1 MSTPPPGGP
10 SNGSST
16 PTATPSG
23 NALISNGPSFS
34 YSVSPSGNSASGGS
48 QQPSSSSV
56 SPIIIYP
63 QSSAST
69 SSSGPSLSSNFPQ
82 ASVGF
87 ISNPQFQS
95 ITDASAPI
103 ARDSTVLSTSTILPL
118 NVIASSSSTV
128 AVSTTPNLGPAT
140 LWTPTTLSFPVPP
153 RPFGTPGIPGPSGLA
168 FSTPVTVP
176 SAISDS
182 SSVLRHNMS
191 MAPDP
196 SNSAVQQPIYPAY
209 PSLPAMGVSP
219 QAHWSYPPQM
229 GGFHR
234 PPFLPHPAGY
244 PGSFPSPMHVM
255 PLPLVPSSDS
265 QPPGVSSLAI
275 AGSITA
281 AAAAPGNQFAGP
293 SGMQMQTELPPGI
306 DNRKLVHDA
315 GIMERVVVSEQAEP
329 WTSHKTD
336 TGVIYY
342 YNAVTGQSTYEKPP
356 GFKGASDKVSVQ
368 PTPVSMEHLA
378 GTDWALVSTNDGK
391 KYYYNSK
398 TKLSSWQI
406 PTEVAEL
413 RKKQD
418 VEVSGEHPVP
428 LSNTSVPTDK
438 VSAPVSLTAPAVST
452 GGRDSIALRNP
463 GALGSSSSSA
473 LDLVKKKL
481 QDYGAPI
488 TSAAPSVPAPTA
500 ASELNGSSGIEGAA
514 KGLQNENSKD
524 KLKEA
529 NDDGNLSD
537 SSSESEDT
545 DSGPTKEECIIQ
557 FKEMLKERRV
567 APFSKWEKELPKIV
581 FDPRFKAIPS
591 QAARR
596 SIFEHY
602 VKTRAEEERKEKRA
616 AQKAAIEGFKQLLE
630 ESSEEIDQST
640 DYQTFRRK
648 RGSDP
653 RFEALDR
660 KDREHLLN
668 ERVLLLKR
676 AAEEKAKAIRAVT
689 ASGFKSMLHEKG
701 DITVHSR
708 WSRVKDALRNDPRY
722 KSVKHEDREVLFNEY
737 ISELKAEEEEAEQK
751 AKVKRDE
758 QEKLKEREREL
769 RKRKER
775 EEHEMER
782 VRLKVRRKEAVA
794 TFQALLM
801 ETIKD
806 PQASWT
812 ESKPKLEKDPQGRA
826 TNPELDPSDME
837 KLFREHVKML
847 LERCVHEFRALL
859 AEVITPEAAVQETGD
874 GKTVLNS
881 WSTAKRVLKLDPRYN
896 KMPRKEREALWRRH
910 SEELLRKQK
919 SAVDQIEEKH
929 SDAQVRSSFNSGR
942 FPSGSRR
949 TNERR

>member
-1 MSTPPPGGP
+1 MSGPPRGGP
-10 SNGSST
+10 SNGSSM
-16 PTATPSG
+16 PTAIPSG
-23 NALISNGPSFS
+23 NALISNGSSGTTNDSMQESVQVKFPNPSGHVVPGPSFS
-34 YSVSPSGNSASGGS
+34 YSVTPRGNSASGGS

-63 QSSAST
+63 QSSTST
-69 SSSGPSLSSNFPQ
+69 SSTGPSFSFNFPQ

-87 ISNPQFQS
+87 TSNPQFQS
-95 ITDASAPI
+95 MMDASTVI
-103 ARDSTVLSTSTILPL
+103 AHASTVSSTSTILPL
-118 NVIASSSSTV
+118 TVNASSSSTV
-128 AVSTTPNLGPAT
+128 AVSTTPNLGSAT

-153 RPFGTPGIPGPSGLA
+153 RPSGTPGILAPAGLA
-168 FSTPVTVP
+168 FSTTVTVP
-176 SAISDS
+176 SAISVSS
-182 SSVLRHNMS
+182 SSVLRPNMPNVPNS
-191 MAPDP
+191 
-196 SNSAVQQPIYPAY
+196 SNPVVPQPIYPAY

-229 GGFHR
+229 GGVPR
-234 PPFLPHPAGY
+234 PPFLSHPAVY
-244 PGSFPSPMHVM
+244 PGSFPSPVHVI
-255 PLPLVPSSDS
+255 PLPWVPPSDS
-265 QPPGVSSLAI
+265 QPPGVTSLAI
-275 AGSITA
+275 AGSTTA
-281 AAAAPGNQFAGP
+281 AASGNQFASP
-293 SGMQMQTELPPGI
+293 SGMQLQTELPPGI
-306 DNRKLVHDA
+306 DNRKFVHDA
-315 GIMERVVVSEQAEP
+315 GITDRVVVNEQAEA
-329 WTSHKTD
+329 WTAHKAD
-336 TGVIYY
+336 TGVFYY

-356 GFKGASDKVSVQ
+356 GFKGESDKVSVQ
-368 PTPVSMEHLA
+368 PTPVSMEYLA

-406 PTEVAEL
+406 PAEVAEL
-413 RKKQD
+413 RKKHD

-428 LSNTSVPTDK
+428 VSNTSESTDK
-438 VSAPVSLTAPAVST
+438 VSAPLSLSAPAVST
-452 GGRDSIALRNP
+452 GVRDPIALRNP
-463 GALGSSSSSA
+463 GALGSSSA

-488 TSAAPSVPAPTA
+488 TSAAPSVLAPTA
-500 ASELNGSSGIEGAA
+500 ASELNGSKGVEGAA
-514 KGLQNENSKD
+514 MGLQNENSKD

-529 NDDGNLSD
+529 NEDGNLSN

-557 FKEMLKERRV
+557 FKEMLKERGV

-581 FDPRFKAIPS
+581 FDQRFKAIPS

-616 AQKAAIEGFKQLLE
+616 AQKAVIEGFKQLLE
-630 ESSEEIDQST
+630 EASEEIDQNT

-648 RGSDP
+648 WGSDR

-668 ERVLLLKR
+668 ERVLPLKR
-676 AAEEKAKAIRAVT
+676 AAEEKAKSIRAAA
-689 ASGFKSMLHEKG
+689 ASGFMLMLREKG

-708 WSRVKDALRNDPRY
+708 WSRVKDGLRNDPRY

-737 ISELKAEEEEAEQK
+737 ISELKAVEEEAERK
-751 AKVKRDE
+751 AKVKREE

-775 EEHEMER
+775 EEQEMER
-782 VRLKVRRKEAVA
+782 VRLKVRRKEAVS
-794 TFQALLM
+794 TFQALLV

-837 KLFREHVKML
+837 KIFREHVKIL
-847 LERCVHEFRALL
+847 LETISLYRISITGVKTNRAGYGVKDL
-859 AEVITPEAAVQETGD
+859 
-874 GKTVLNS
+874 
-881 WSTAKRVLKLDPRYN
+881 
-896 KMPRKEREALWRRH
+896 
-910 SEELLRKQK
+910 
-919 SAVDQIEEKH
+919 
-929 SDAQVRSSFNSGR
+929 
-942 FPSGSRR
+942 
-949 TNERR
+949 